1 MKNLVSSIVAIV
13 FLSLVTFS
21 SCKSDKAADATASTD
36 ATVVPVAAATPGA
49 TAAATTTTTTTPS
62 GTNVTVN
69 SQTPVSVGATPAG
82 TEAAAQ
88 TGPTTLV
95 TFKETTF
102 DYGKVKDGDVV
113 KHEYKFTNTG
123 KEPLIISDAKGSCGC
138 TVPTWPKDPIAPGAS
153 STIHVEFN
161 SKGKLGPQS
170 KKVTLTANTNP
181 AQTYLTIKGEVTPAK

>member
-1 MKNLVSSIVAIV
+1 MKNLISSFLAVAIIGM
-13 FLSLVTFS
+13 VTFS
-21 SCKSDKAADATASTD
+21 SCKSDKAADAAASTD
-36 ATVVPVAAATPGA
+36 ATAVPVASATPGA
-49 TAAATTTTTTTPS
+49 TPTTTTTTTPS

-69 SQTPVSVGATPAG
+69 SQAPVSVGATPAG
-82 TEAAAQ
+82 TEAAAP
-88 TGPTTLV
+88 TGPTTLI

-102 DYGKVKDGDVV
+102 DYGKVKDGDLV

-153 STIHVEFN
+153 ATIHVEFN